1 MDVAKNSIAGFHFFP
16 AAFFLKIYC
25 IDGRIEMCLLEN
37 CFVLF
42 CFVFHIFALK
52 MGSDLIN

>member
-1 MDVAKNSIAGFHFFP
+1 MDVAKNSIAGFHFSP
-16 AAFFLKIYC
+16 AAFFFFFKIYC

-37 CFVLF
+37 SFF